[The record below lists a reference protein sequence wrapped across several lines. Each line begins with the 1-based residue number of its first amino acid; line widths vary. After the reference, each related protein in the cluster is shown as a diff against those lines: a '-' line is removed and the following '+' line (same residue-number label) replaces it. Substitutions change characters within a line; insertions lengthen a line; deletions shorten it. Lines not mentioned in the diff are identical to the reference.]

1 MRYAIPLGA
10 FLLLGLASVLHRNS
24 GSAAPDRQPSW
35 TQTTKPVQPET
46 EGRLPDSVART
57 VEPTVSPKG
66 RQVEPAVPAV
76 KGTDAAAWR
85 KLSMVLVKELS
96 LTAQQQE
103 MVDQVLRDR
112 AEEIRVCQEAI
123 LKAKLLDTRHYEWQV
138 ARMKESW
145 FLRIDRALDSA
156 QHRRFAVLADQG
168 FFNDGLGI
176 TEVPGMTVLD

>member
-1 MRYAIPLGA
+1 
-10 FLLLGLASVLHRNS
+10 
-24 GSAAPDRQPSW
+24 
-35 TQTTKPVQPET
+35 
-46 EGRLPDSVART
+46 
-57 VEPTVSPKG
+57 
-66 RQVEPAVPAV
+66 
-76 KGTDAAAWR
+76 
-85 KLSMVLVKELS
+85 MVLVKELC

-123 LKAKLLDTRHYEWQV
+123 LKAKLLDMRHYEWQV
-138 ARMKESW
+138 AKMKESW